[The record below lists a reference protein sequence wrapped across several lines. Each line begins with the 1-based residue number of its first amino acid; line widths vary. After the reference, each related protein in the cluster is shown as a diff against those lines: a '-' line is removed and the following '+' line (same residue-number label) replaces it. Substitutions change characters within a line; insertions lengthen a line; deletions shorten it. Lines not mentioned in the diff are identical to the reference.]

1 MELQR
6 QPLSMTRALMP
17 ARLASMAQARP
28 VGPAPTQ
35 IMSYVVI
42 GVRFPRPL
50 FGYYIG
56 CRKICFH
63 LKKSYIN
70 FQESSYPSA
79 IDECRDRKG
88 PRNTVPEVS
97 LTPKQVRL
105 CERLPDWFDHLRSS

>member
-56 CRKICFH
+56 CRKICFT
-63 LKKSYIN
+63 LEKSYIN
-70 FQESSYPSA
+70 FQESTGCPVLQRSA
-79 IDECRDRKG
+79 NVE
-88 PRNTVPEVS
+88 TVRATQYCARSFLNPETGSFV
-97 LTPKQVRL
+97 
-105 CERLPDWFDHLRSS
+105 RSSSRLV